1 MADEKRN
8 MSASKYGG
16 YLNLTV
22 YEDMDLVS
30 ETSPIPINDIP
41 SPYRPGKYVLIPPF
55 NKKRAWFLYA
65 LAFIHLLNLSIQP
78 IPILKECFL

>member
-16 YLNLTV
+16 DLKLTV

-30 ETSPIPINDIP
+30 EISPILINDIP

-55 NKKRAWFLYA
+55 NKKDWFLYA